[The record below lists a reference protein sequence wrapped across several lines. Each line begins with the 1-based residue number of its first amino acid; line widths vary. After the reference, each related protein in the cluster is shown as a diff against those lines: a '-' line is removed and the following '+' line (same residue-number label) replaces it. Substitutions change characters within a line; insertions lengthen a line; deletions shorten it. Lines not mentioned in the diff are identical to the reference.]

1 MSADDG
7 VNGEELWVNDGTESS
22 TYLVSDINK
31 GSGDSSPRSINNLDG
46 NIYFSAKT
54 DKYGREPWRL
64 DENEKNATRIVSS
77 GAGKK
82 KLRALEGNT
91 NEFRFELADQFGKR
105 QADRITGFD
114 TAEGDQ
120 LALGRDVF
128 NGLNDIDLVTV
139 TSKTQ
144 LATQSGSSTAL
155 IYFEPKGQLYLNQ
168 NGDASGYGE
177 DGGLFAILKG
187 GPDLSES
194 AFRIL

>member
-1 MSADDG
+1 MQ
-7 VNGEELWVNDGTESS
+7 
-22 TYLVSDINK
+22 
-31 GSGDSSPRSINNLDG
+31 
-46 NIYFSAKT
+46 
-54 DKYGREPWRL
+54 
-64 DENEKNATRIVSS
+64 TRIVNT
-77 GAGKK
+77 GKGKK
-82 KLRALEGNT
+82 KHKALDDSRD
-91 NEFRFELADQFGKR
+91 EFRFELAGQFGKR

-114 TAEGDQ
+114 TEESDQ

-128 NGLNDIDLVTV
+128 DGLTDIDLVTV

-155 IYFEPKGQLYLNQ
+155 IYFEPKGQLYFNQ
-168 NGDASGYGE
+168 NGDESGYGE